1 MENLQERDADMSYET
16 KLIVRAIA
24 VILDEAKTLEQAR
37 ENFAKIAI
45 DEAIVVELLGK
56 KEKPDESDK

>member
-1 MENLQERDADMSYET
+1 MQNLQERDVDMSYET

-45 DEAIVVELLGK
+45 DESIVVELLGK